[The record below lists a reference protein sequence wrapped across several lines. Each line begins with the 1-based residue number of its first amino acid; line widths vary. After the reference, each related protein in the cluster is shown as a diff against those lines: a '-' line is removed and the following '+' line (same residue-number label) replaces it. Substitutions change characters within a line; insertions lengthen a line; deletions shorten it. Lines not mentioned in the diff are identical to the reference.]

1 MNSNTVA
8 FSSLFLCVAV
18 CFVGL
23 IHVEFE
29 LYAHRQMLRIMTK
42 KIEASISMD
51 LQTNVY
57 RKTIDSSLLRQMASR
72 EAGK

>member
-1 MNSNTVA
+1 MNSNIVA

-23 IHVEFE
+23 IHVEVE
-29 LYAHRQMLRIMTK
+29 LYAHRQILRIMTQ
-42 KIEASISMD
+42 KIEASINMD

-57 RKTIDSSLLRQMASR
+57 RKTIDSSSLQMASR